1 VPPTNTPATKKQKP
15 KPKPKTKGIEHGL
28 KEDELI
34 ALELGAASLDEL
46 SDAQRA
52 YVGKLKER
60 LHARAEEMRAE
71 EAARRERE
79 ARNLTAGKRAYES
92 GEYPAAVKLFE
103 AAADDTGRLSPLG
116 GEALM
121 WLALAYQAVG
131 REQECIDTYVWLE
144 ANHPLARVRKQA
156 GELRF
161 IMEAPQ
167 LELSPEE
174 RVTIPLLGTDTWR
187 QDKYV
192 FFSFLRV
199 LLLLLLFWFVVLRPP
214 LSLSRLLNRKH
225 NKTKTQ
231 KKAALDADAQDLDAR
246 RQGAGQGL
254 LLGPRRRLGRAPAVC
269 ARPVVLPRR
278 VGCAAGRRHRVRQ
291 RARRRRRRRSR
302 RDARRRAVMMM
313 CMYR

>member
-1 VPPTNTPATKKQKP
+1 MAATAIVVESARAPPPPNKKKL
-15 KPKPKTKGIEHGL
+15 GIEHGL

-52 YVGKLKER
+52 YVGKLKEK
-60 LHARAEEMRAE
+60 LYARGEEIKAE

-79 ARNLTAGKRAYES
+79 ARNLQAGKRAYSS

-131 REQECIDTYVWLE
+131 REQECVDTYAWLE
-144 ANHPLARVRKQA
+144 AHHPLPRVRKQA
-156 GELRF
+156 GELRY
-161 IMEAPQ
+161 IMEAPK

-187 QDKYV
+187 QDKYASY
-192 FFSFLRV
+192 FCFLCLCVCV
-199 LLLLLLFWFVVLRPP
+199 LFVC
-214 LSLSRLLNRKH
+214 
-225 NKTKTQ
+225 
-231 KKAALDADAQDLDAR
+231 
-246 RQGAGQGL
+246 
-254 LLGPRRRLGRAPAVC
+254 LGRVC
-269 ARPVVLPRR
+269 CF
-278 VGCAAGRRHRVRQ
+278 GQSH
-291 RARRRRRRRSR
+291 
-302 RDARRRAVMMM
+302 
-313 CMYR
+313 